1 MPSGGEGVD
10 AELKQFIAMET
21 QKAKFQQ
28 QVHNFTDQC
37 WDKCV
42 DKPGSKLDSRTET
55 CLVNCVERFIDTTLN
70 IANRFQTMHQRQG
83 GH

>member
-1 MPSGGEGVD
+1 MPAVGEGVD
-10 AELKQFIAMET
+10 AELQQFIAMET

-28 QVHNFTDQC
+28 QVHNFTDAC

-55 CLVNCVERFIDTTLN
+55 CLVNCVERFIDTTLT
-70 IANRFQTMHQRQG
+70 IANRFQTMSQRQG